1 MSVPGIKAESK
12 SDKYFFVMY
21 GDVPRILIPCVAYR
35 RVGQQKSHDIRIINC
50 PYCNNPLTEVGRDTK
65 VELYRYPARRQI
77 HCHAY
82 PVCQVCKNEVG
93 MILA

>member
-1 MSVPGIKAESK
+1 MSQAVTEPM
-12 SDKYFFVMY
+12 KYTFIIY
-21 GDVPRILIPCVAYR
+21 GDAPEVLMPGVAFR
-35 RVGQQKSHDIRIINC
+35 RAGRLEHRIINC